1 MAEANTPVWLITGCS
16 TGFGRELAKAVL
28 ARGWRAVVTA
38 RDKAKVE
45 DLAAGAK
52 GEALPLALDVT
63 EPSQI
68 KDVVAAAKRAFG
80 RIDVLVNNAGYGY
93 QASAEEGDDRE
104 IRAMFDANVFGLFQ
118 MTQAVL
124 PLMRQQ
130 RDGRILNISS
140 VAGRMGF
147 ASSGFY
153 AASKHAVE
161 GWADALGKEVEPLG
175 IKVINIE
182 PGPFRT
188 DWAGRSLKQ
197 TPTRIKDYEATVGA
211 RLTATSDYS
220 GTQKGDPA
228 KAAQLMIELAGMDKP
243 PRQIV
248 LGQWGVEA
256 VTEDLR
262 ARLAEL
268 EAWAARGAATDFDE
282 G

>member
-52 GEALPLALDVT
+52 GEALPLSLDVT

-211 RLTATSDYS
+211 RLKATSDYS

-228 KAAQLMIELAGMDKP
+228 KAAQLMIELAAMDKP

-262 ARLAEL
+262 ARLIEL